1 MVAVFW
7 DAPVH
12 RISDL
17 DLYPHQVYF
26 LRMANESNQRVT
38 YACGCTSQTYT
49 CTVHEAHPDNE
60 YVQVRADRLMNPTS
74 RDKIAKC
81 CDDIKALLLEKNKAY
96 GNSAFEPSRIF
107 SKASSEEQLLV
118 RIDDKLSRI
127 AKGSSVGEDV
137 VLDLIGY
144 LILLRISRQVT
155 T

>member
-1 MVAVFW
+1 
-7 DAPVH
+7 
-12 RISDL
+12 
-17 DLYPHQVYF
+17 
-26 LRMANESNQRVT
+26 MANESNQRVT
-38 YACGCTSQTYT
+38 YACGCTSQTYTCTVHEAHPDNEYVACGCTSQTYT